1 MFVPGSRIKLEHTLY
16 LNQYDLS
23 DLVQK
28 SPEEVRALYDQRF
41 KYEEKIFEDLQSS
54 IRAWENGA
62 RETRRLQLALNY
74 LEIAPVKHTGNQWVE
89 DEKGVRTISNMVY
102 KMTYHLSEHI
112 KWDLWNPGSSLKDRW
127 HVEWQILL
135 NTPKPHHHIVIAGQE
150 RKYAD
155 LIDAENYMH
164 GRIRAFAKYFQE
176 ISPPVP
182 ADHKYAFMESGLMLP
197 GYHVEGEEPK
207 QERDSVIGKLNEAKL
222 QHKSAP
228 AAPSKKKK
236 EPEI

>member
-1 MFVPGSRIKLEHTLY
+1 LFFPGSRVKLEHTLY
-16 LNQYDLS
+16 LNEFDIS
-23 DLVQK
+23 DLIKK
-28 SPEEVRALYDQRF
+28 SPEEVRALYDQSF
-41 KYEEKIFEDLQSS
+41 KKEENMYEILQSGMKV
-54 IRAWENGA
+54 WENDA
-62 RETRRLQLALNY
+62 KETQRLQLALNY
-74 LEIAPVKHTGNQWVE
+74 LEIAPIEHTGNRWVE

-102 KMTYHLSEHI
+102 KMTCSISENT
-112 KWDLWNPGSSLKDRW
+112 KWNLWSSNALNKRW

-135 NTPKPHHHIVIAGQE
+135 NTPKSYHHIVIAGKE
-150 RKYAD
+150 RRYSERR
-155 LIDAENYMH
+155 DAESYLN

-197 GYHVEGEEPK
+197 GYHVEGEEPR

-222 QHKSAP
+222 QHESAP

-236 EPEI
+236 DPEI

>member
-1 MFVPGSRIKLEHTLY
+1 MIEACNTIDGLDEFIALCDEHENEMNLEAARKLYRKSDFDCELCLHHIKQLGCPFKVCAYTPEKVCCECATLTAAIKY
-16 LNQYDLS
+16 MIGEIHN
-23 DLVQK
+23 
-28 SPEEVRALYDQRF
+28 ERF
-41 KYEEKIFEDLQSS
+41 
-54 IRAWENGA
+54 
-62 RETRRLQLALNY
+62 
-74 LEIAPVKHTGNQWVE
+74 
-89 DEKGVRTISNMVY
+89 NMVY
-102 KMTYHLSEHI
+102 KMTCKITENT
-112 KWDLWNPGSSLKDRW
+112 KWDLWSSNVLNQRW

-135 NTPKPHHHIVIAGQE
+135 NTPKAHHHTVIAGKE
-150 RKYAD
+150 RNYSER
-155 LIDAENYMH
+155 IDAENYMH

-197 GYHVEGEEPK
+197 GYHVEGEEPR

-236 EPEI
+236 EPKI

>member
-1 MFVPGSRIKLEHTLY
+1 MFFPGSRIKLEHTLY
-16 LNQYDLS
+16 LNKYDLS

-89 DEKGVRTISNMVY
+89 DEKGRRTISNMVY
-102 KMTYHLSEHI
+102 KMTCSISENTR
-112 KWDLWNPGSSLKDRW
+112 WNLWSSNALNKRW
-127 HVEWQILL
+127 HVEWQIVL
-135 NTPKPHHHIVIAGQE
+135 NTPKAHHHTVIAGKE
-150 RKYAD
+150 RNYSER
-155 LIDAENYMH
+155 IDAENYMH

-197 GYHVEGEEPK
+197 GYHVEGEEPR